1 MSDEENNVPDNA
13 PRADSPPVSE
23 DYVEGISKKYGGDFN
38 RLAVAFKEMQS
49 RTDKLEQTVKPP
61 SEYKF
66 QEDLK
71 ALDDTSKAALEAAA
85 KESGLSQKQFD
96 TLAAKVNSGKEALN
110 TSQNEQKKALE
121 TARKEALGTKDDVEK
136 LKAFYAGRLP
146 SKVVEQII
154 DSGSLEE
161 ISELKSFR
169 ESHLNKK
176 SSSGMGDGKVDNNQR
191 EVGMEKYQVNSER
204 LVAIAAEKRRADP
217 HKFNALCR
225 EENKLAL
232 ENTELLNEFGPR
244 RPR

>member
-1 MSDEENNVPDNA
+1 MPDEEIKSENSPSDPA
-13 PRADSPPVSE
+13 PIPE
-23 DYVEGISKKYGGDFN
+23 DHVEGISKKYGGDFN
-38 RLAVAFKEMQS
+38 RLAAAFKEMQG
-49 RTDKLEQTVKPP
+49 RADKLEQTVKPP
-61 SEYKF
+61 TEYKF
-66 QEDLK
+66 HEDLK
-71 ALDDTSKAALEAAA
+71 ALDDTSKVALEAAA

-96 TLAAKVNSGKEALN
+96 TLAAKVNSSKEALN
-110 TSQNEQKKALE
+110 TSQSEQKKALE
-121 TARKEALGTKDDVEK
+121 TSRKEILGNKEDVEK

-154 DSGSLEE
+154 DSGSIEE

-176 SSSGMGDGKVDNNQR
+176 SSSGMGDGKVDSNQR
-191 EVGMEKYQVNSER
+191 EAGMEKYQTNSER
-204 LVAIAAEKRRADP
+204 LVEIATEKRRADP
-217 HKFNALCR
+217 YKFNALCR